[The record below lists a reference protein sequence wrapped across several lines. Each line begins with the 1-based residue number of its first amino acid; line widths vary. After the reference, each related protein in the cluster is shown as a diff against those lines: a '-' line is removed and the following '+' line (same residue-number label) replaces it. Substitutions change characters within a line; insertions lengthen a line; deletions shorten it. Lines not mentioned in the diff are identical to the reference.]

1 MRAYDG
7 GDGAMMRPLL
17 VFLLAKD
24 VFSYISYYKSH
35 IYGFKGCCQCNAT
48 WQGGRRQR
56 KKTHHDK
63 IPLSSSPIA
72 CPLPAHCSGLAAV
85 IPRHSPKPRAPCGTL
100 TYILSLR
107 DFSPEYVT
115 PSERQAGGSPEK
127 PPRGPLPAV
136 SLLFSLWTKHR
147 KTRSLTGALPSL
159 EPES

>member
-107 DFSPEYVT
+107 DFPGFLNMVRLQNG
-115 PSERQAGGSPEK
+115 RQEAP
-127 PPRGPLPAV
+127 
-136 SLLFSLWTKHR
+136 R
-147 KTRSLTGALPSL
+147 KTFEGPPACRLPFIQSLDETLKNPFPHRSVAFL
-159 EPES
+159 